1 MSRFIIIL
9 LLAIISGSNKLAA
22 QIDSAQFLLRNFEN
36 GYVYYK
42 DGRTFNVP
50 LNYSLLIKK
59 FLFQDQHDNNN
70 IKEFSEPEMVATI
83 KIGERIFLPTKDG
96 ATEVLQKDPP
106 IFVQYR
112 GALKWEGK
120 QVGYGGRSETSAV
133 DSYSSFQSGNTTHKL
148 ETEKLILSRIDKIFR
163 IERNGK
169 QFRFLNEKQFL
180 KAFPDHKEELKKYAD
195 DNKTDFNEIEDV
207 LQIYNHA
214 VTLSGFPLYIS
225 TGLSTLTFAFGL
237 IQDDFTHTHIVRCDL
252 HIFVSLDI
260 FQSIFQTEYDRRSQ

>member
-22 QIDSAQFLLRNFEN
+22 QIDSAQFFLRNFEN

-214 VTLSGFPLYIS
+214 VTL
-225 TGLSTLTFAFGL
+225 
-237 IQDDFTHTHIVRCDL
+237 
-252 HIFVSLDI
+252 
-260 FQSIFQTEYDRRSQ
+260 

>member
-96 ATEVLQKDPP
+96 ATEVLQKDP
-106 IFVQYR
+106 
-112 GALKWEGK
+112 
-120 QVGYGGRSETSAV
+120 GY
-133 DSYSSFQSGNTTHKL
+133 YSW
-148 ETEKLILSRIDKIFR
+148 IL
-163 IERNGK
+163 NG
-169 QFRFLNEKQFL
+169 
-180 KAFPDHKEELKKYAD
+180 
-195 DNKTDFNEIEDV
+195 
-207 LQIYNHA
+207 
-214 VTLSGFPLYIS
+214 
-225 TGLSTLTFAFGL
+225 
-237 IQDDFTHTHIVRCDL
+237 DFTLNTKNVLTKIRL
-252 HIFVSLDI
+252 RESGL
-260 FQSIFQTEYDRRSQ
+260 TK

>member
-148 ETEKLILSRIDKIFR
+148 ETEKLILKEVA
-163 IERNGK
+163 ERD
-169 QFRFLNEKQFL
+169 
-180 KAFPDHKEELKKYAD
+180 P
-195 DNKTDFNEIEDV
+195 
-207 LQIYNHA
+207 
-214 VTLSGFPLYIS
+214 
-225 TGLSTLTFAFGL
+225 
-237 IQDDFTHTHIVRCDL
+237 
-252 HIFVSLDI
+252 
-260 FQSIFQTEYDRRSQ
+260 FQTYGGFLEADPVYGTGKGGRPSRRSEQVWPGGGGGPLVRNPG

>member
-59 FLFQDQHDNNN
+59 FLFHLNIILPCKANNN

-133 DSYSSFQSGNTTHKL
+133 DSYSSFQSGN
-148 ETEKLILSRIDKIFR
+148 
-163 IERNGK
+163 
-169 QFRFLNEKQFL
+169 
-180 KAFPDHKEELKKYAD
+180 P
-195 DNKTDFNEIEDV
+195 
-207 LQIYNHA
+207 
-214 VTLSGFPLYIS
+214 
-225 TGLSTLTFAFGL
+225 
-237 IQDDFTHTHIVRCDL
+237 
-252 HIFVSLDI
+252 
-260 FQSIFQTEYDRRSQ
+260 

>member
-96 ATEVLQKDPP
+96 A
-106 IFVQYR
+106 
-112 GALKWEGK
+112 
-120 QVGYGGRSETSAV
+120 
-133 DSYSSFQSGNTTHKL
+133 
-148 ETEKLILSRIDKIFR
+148 
-163 IERNGK
+163 
-169 QFRFLNEKQFL
+169 
-180 KAFPDHKEELKKYAD
+180 KEELAPAASLPGVAD
-195 DNKTDFNEIEDV
+195 VPVQRCIKMGR
-207 LQIYNHA
+207 Q
-214 VTLSGFPLYIS
+214 
-225 TGLSTLTFAFGL
+225 TGRLRRAFGNIGGRL
-237 IQDDFTHTHIVRCDL
+237 LFLFPVRK
-252 HIFVSLDI
+252 H
-260 FQSIFQTEYDRRSQ
+260 YP

>member
-96 ATEVLQKDPP
+96 ATEVLQKTLL
-106 IFVQYR
+106 F
-112 GALKWEGK
+112 
-120 QVGYGGRSETSAV
+120 
-133 DSYSSFQSGNTTHKL
+133 SSS
-148 ETEKLILSRIDKIFR
+148 TEV
-163 IERNGK
+163 
-169 QFRFLNEKQFL
+169 
-180 KAFPDHKEELKKYAD
+180 H
-195 DNKTDFNEIEDV
+195 
-207 LQIYNHA
+207 
-214 VTLSGFPLYIS
+214 
-225 TGLSTLTFAFGL
+225 
-237 IQDDFTHTHIVRCDL
+237 
-252 HIFVSLDI
+252 
-260 FQSIFQTEYDRRSQ
+260 